1 MKELFTD
8 FLTVTL
14 SGSLVVAAVILLRLL
29 FRNMPKRILCV
40 LWLLVIVR
48 LLLPAQ
54 LESPFSIRPETP
66 EITHRDTRFFGE
78 GELMFADEVPEY
90 MPVQVEYYYGN
101 PMATVDYIWILSLV
115 WTIGVSVLLAYTVI
129 TYIRLKFLVRE
140 SIKCDKNIYKCSGL
154 DSAFLLG
161 YLKPRIYIP
170 GSMSEENAKLVIA
183 HEQAHIRR
191 GDNWLKL
198 LAFIALALHWYNPF
212 VWAAYLLICRDIE
225 DACDERVI
233 RDMDEQGRADYSSAL
248 LSCGKDR
255 RTIAGCPVAFGE
267 VSIRHRI
274 VSVLKYRKPAV
285 WISAVAV
292 VLVVIMT
299 VSFVADPV
307 SGVPVSQ
314 LLPYYEELSSSIGM
328 PLSTVC
334 EKLNISEKNAT
345 DLSPGRGM
353 EFQLPITFQ
362 YEGAEFGIIVFL
374 DYEYNLSRFIYN
386 ATIQGNQQKAA
397 ESAERIGKI
406 FLDAYGE
413 PTDDATIKGN
423 LSVKKLS
430 QENLLKL
437 YKNERR
443 ESRGI
448 DRAYA
453 AWDISDGQPRHII
466 DYLYRYR
473 EMPFWKDRY
482 TRYVDMVGFMPYPRY
497 GVSFNTWCDTDTV
510 TIAISYGRMDINS
523 EDGGV
528 RYRDY
533 EQQNWLE
540 RAVAWLK

>member
-8 FLTVTL
+8 FLTVSL

-29 FRNMPKRILCV
+29 LRNIPKRILCV

-48 LLLPAQ
+48 LLLPVQ

-90 MPVQVEYYYGN
+90 MPVQVEYRYGN
-101 PMATVDYIWILSLV
+101 AMATVDYIWILSLV

-140 SIKCDKNIYKCSGL
+140 SIKCDKNIYRSSGL

-170 GSMSEENAKLVIA
+170 SSMSEENAKLVIA

-274 VSVLKYRKPAV
+274 VRVLKYRKPAV
-285 WISAVAV
+285 WISVIAVLLV
-292 VLVVIMT
+292 VLVSVFFIT
-299 VSFVADPV
+299 D
-307 SGVPVSQ
+307 SGVSYP
-314 LLPYYEELSSSIGM
+314 PYYEQLYKSIGQPIEVICENLRISKEDLVQM
-328 PLSTVC
+328 EPRGLNYELPMKAEYAGGEFRIIVMLDTEYKLSGFDYWC
-334 EKLNISEKNAT
+334 EIKGDRTK
-345 DLSPGRGM
+345 
-353 EFQLPITFQ
+353 
-362 YEGAEFGIIVFL
+362 GAEVAAKIAN
-374 DYEYNLSRFIYN
+374 NLS
-386 ATIQGNQQKAA
+386 
-397 ESAERIGKI
+397 E
-406 FLDAYGE
+406 DYGE
-413 PTDDATIKGN
+413 QAHTRLGKRQVLVKDATVDVLLEKY
-423 LSVKKLS
+423 
-430 QENLLKL
+430 ENK
-437 YKNERR
+437 R
-443 ESRGI
+443 EASEGVGGVS
-448 DRAYA
+448 A
-453 AWDISDGQPRHII
+453 AWDVSDKQSPHII
-466 DYLYRYR
+466 EYLYHIRDS
-473 EMPFWKDRY
+473 EWWKNRHRFD
-482 TRYVDMVGFMPYPRY
+482 DLPIPYPRY
-497 GVSFNTWCDTDTV
+497 CVTYTTYRVTESDTV
-510 TIAISYGRMDINS
+510 IVKLYYGRANINTD
-523 EDGGV
+523 DGGS

-540 RAVAWLK
+540 KAVDWLK